1 MSNCYFVV
9 IFALFVFVA
18 VLDAKKPIVQQNN
31 QQQQRTVA
39 EPKKQ
44 PQKVA
49 EAEELPQQ
57 TKQPQQQQQEESP
70 TPQCVQQQKV
80 RKPKSLKALTEYEL
94 CKQECRRKRDQE
106 SANEYID
113 YLREELRLAEE
124 RVEAE
129 ALQQQQQLQ
138 YANGL

>member
-1 MSNCYFVV
+1 MLNCYFVG

-31 QQQQRTVA
+31 QQQRTVA

-57 TKQPQQQQQEESP
+57 KKQPQQQQEVGEGQSRGKATKHPFGKGKPNDAMRTAKGAQTEEP
-70 TPQCVQQQKV
+70 KGTDGV
-80 RKPKSLKALTEYEL
+80 RTMQARMPK
-94 CKQECRRKRDQE
+94 
-106 SANEYID
+106 
-113 YLREELRLAEE
+113 
-124 RVEAE
+124 EARPGIGE
-129 ALQQQQQLQ
+129 
-138 YANGL
+138 